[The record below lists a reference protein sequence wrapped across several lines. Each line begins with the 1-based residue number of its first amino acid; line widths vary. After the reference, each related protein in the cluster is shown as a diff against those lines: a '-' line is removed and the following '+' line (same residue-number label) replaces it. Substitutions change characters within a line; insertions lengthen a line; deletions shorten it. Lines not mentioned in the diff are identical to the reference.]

1 MKCEKCKSEE
11 VSKKGRTSLGYQAY
25 QCRSCKI
32 KFNERTGTT
41 YNWLE
46 YPTDVVMQTVRWY
59 IRYRLSYVNLSEMLS
74 ERGFEI
80 SAETIR
86 LWVKLFA
93 PEITKVLRKKR
104 KKKCGESWY
113 IDETY
118 IKIKGRNRYIYR
130 AIDRDGNL
138 VDCMVS
144 AKRNMN
150 AARRGSFS
158 HRSYARQ
165 SYN

>member
-1 MKCEKCKSEE
+1 M
-11 VSKKGRTSLGYQAY
+11 
-25 QCRSCKI
+25 
-32 KFNERTGTT
+32 
-41 YNWLE
+41 
-46 YPTDVVMQTVRWY
+46 
-59 IRYRLSYVNLSEMLS
+59 
-74 ERGFEI
+74 
-80 SAETIR
+80 
-86 LWVKLFA
+86 
-93 PEITKVLRKKR
+93 RKKR